1 MDTVYGRNQKIKGR
15 LQNNFDLD
23 YAFLEKALENS
34 GDMVKNVFYAG
45 DGKTRAVAIY
55 VDGLTD
61 SQTLQDFVIRP
72 LQETVLEGRNNL
84 LSFVENHV
92 LETVDWKS
100 VETYEDA
107 LTDILSGNS
116 LLLVEGCEKAVSLS
130 TKNFPSRGVER
141 RSRKWSCGG
150 RRTASQRISAP
161 TRR

>member
-1 MDTVYGRNQKIKGR
+1 MLFYDIYISGEGEIMDTVYGRNQKIKGR

-72 LQETVLEGRNNL
+72 LQETVL
-84 LSFVENHV
+84 
-92 LETVDWKS
+92 
-100 VETYEDA
+100 
-107 LTDILSGNS
+107 
-116 LLLVEGCEKAVSLS
+116 
-130 TKNFPSRGVER
+130 
-141 RSRKWSCGG
+141 
-150 RRTASQRISAP
+150 
-161 TRR
+161 

>member
-61 SQTLQDFVIRP
+61 SQP
-72 LQETVLEGRNNL
+72 LR
-84 LSFVENHV
+84 HR
-92 LETVDWKS
+92 
-100 VETYEDA
+100 Y
-107 LTDILSGNS
+107 I
-116 LLLVEGCEKAVSLS
+116 
-130 TKNFPSRGVER
+130 
-141 RSRKWSCGG
+141 
-150 RRTASQRISAP
+150 
-161 TRR
+161 